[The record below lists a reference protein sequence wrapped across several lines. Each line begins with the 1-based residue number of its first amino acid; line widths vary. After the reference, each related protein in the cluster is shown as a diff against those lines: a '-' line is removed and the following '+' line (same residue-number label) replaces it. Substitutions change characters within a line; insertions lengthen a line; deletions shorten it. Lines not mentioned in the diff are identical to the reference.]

1 VTPGTEGRCGVPELP
16 RFADLPVRSALA
28 CAWGLWGESD
38 LLGALNLITPEGT
51 AAAAA
56 EIQRGAVF
64 PLDMNLSEPEPALFG
79 RPAVEHR
86 ITTAPG
92 FGGVQTFSDDLLDNF
107 NTQVSSQWD
116 GFRHVGGA
124 GHGYYNGL
132 PATAHGIQYWSQRG
146 IATRAVVA
154 DLGRW
159 REASG
164 RPIRYGEP
172 DVLEAYELVQCLRF
186 QGVSTRPGDVLL
198 IRTGWPAWWRSL
210 PAENRSALAVPPMA
224 YPGLGPGADCA
235 EVLWD
240 LRVSAV
246 ASDTPALEVGPASA
260 VLPAFDAPADG
271 DPEQARAD
279 RTTLHVRLLVL
290 LGIPIGEL
298 FELEALAADCAAD
311 GRYTCFLTSA
321 PLQLT
326 GGAASPPNAV
336 AVK

>member
-1 VTPGTEGRCGVPELP
+1 MPELP

-28 CAWGLWGESD
+28 CAWGLWGDDD
-38 LLGALNLITPEGT
+38 LLGTLNLITPERTAT
-51 AAAAA
+51 AAG

-64 PLDMNLSEPEPALFG
+64 PLDMNMSEPEPALFG
-79 RPAVEHR
+79 RPAVDHK
-86 ITTAPG
+86 ITAAPG
-92 FGGVQTFSDDLLDNF
+92 FGGVQTFKDDLLDNF

-116 GFRHVGGA
+116 GFRHVGGV

-132 PATAHGIQYWSQRG
+132 PDTVHGIQHWSQRG

-164 RPIRYGEP
+164 RPIRYDEP
-172 DVLEAYELVQCLRF
+172 DVLQAGELAACLRS
-186 QGVSTRPGDVLL
+186 QRITTRPGDILL

-210 PAENRSALAVPPMA
+210 TEETRSALAAPPTA
-224 YPGLGPGADCA
+224 YPGLAPGAECA

-240 LRVSAV
+240 LHVSAV

-260 VLPAFDAPADG
+260 VLPAFDAPAEG
-271 DPEQARAD
+271 DPVQARAE

-290 LGIPIGEL
+290 LGMPIGEL

-311 GRYTCFLTSA
+311 GRFTCFLTSA

>member
-1 VTPGTEGRCGVPELP
+1 MPELP
-16 RFADLPVRSALA
+16 RFTDLPMRSALA
-28 CAWGLWGESD
+28 CAWGLWGD
-38 LLGALNLITPEGT
+38 DDRLGTLNLITPECT
-51 AAAAA
+51 AAAAT

-64 PLDMNLSEPEPALFG
+64 PLDMNLAELAPPLFG
-79 RPAVEHR
+79 RPAVEHK
-86 ITTAPG
+86 IIAKPG
-92 FGGVQTFSDDLLDNF
+92 SGDVETYKDDLLDSF

-116 GFRHVGGA
+116 GFRHVGGV

-132 PATAHGIQYWSQRG
+132 SDTVHGIQHWSQRG

-159 REASG
+159 RVAVG
-164 RPIRYGEP
+164 RPIKFHEP
-172 DVLEAYELVQCLRF
+172 DVFTADELMECLRF
-186 QGVSTRPGDVLL
+186 QGVPARSGDILL

-210 PAENRSALAVPPMA
+210 SAETRSALAVPPGV
-224 YPGLGPGADCA
+224 YPGLAPGADCA

-240 LRVSAV
+240 LHISAV
-246 ASDTPALEVGPASA
+246 AADTPALEVVPNSA
-260 VLPAFDAPADG
+260 ALPAFDAPIDG
-271 DPEQARAD
+271 DPVQARAY

-290 LGIPIGEL
+290 LGMPIGEL

-321 PLQLT
+321 LLQLT
-326 GGAASPPNAV
+326 GGVASPPNAI